1 MFLKLYLQTTD
12 YYGRISWCL
21 GSLGLKCLHFWHNF
35 LFSIFWLMHTKKWY
49 QLSENPVLIWTS
61 PAALRL
67 FRSWKKCTNGKK
79 KKKCCFR
86 LEDYFSL
93 SLFFL
98 EQSLFFLLCSP
109 PSQPRVEHEESSI
122 VSLLKQA
129 AAMAAR
135 EGGKG
140 MRGGGLCVHSSAPA
154 TPPPPLRICDPSFTF
169 PSQRSRSPLPSCL

>member
-1 MFLKLYLQTTD
+1 MSSELLVFWKLYLQTTD
-12 YYGRISWCL
+12 YYCCISWCL
-21 GSLGLKCLHFWHNF
+21 GTLVSNFWHFWQNF
-35 LFSIFWLMHTKKWY
+35 LFSIFWLLHTKKLY
-49 QLSENPVLIWTS
+49 QSSENPVLIWTS

-67 FRSWKKCTNGKK
+67 FRLWKKCTNG
-79 KKKCCFR
+79 KKCCFR

-93 SLFFL
+93 LFFL

-135 EGGKG
+135 EEWGG
-140 MRGGGLCVHSSAPA
+140 RGGGSVYIPQ
-154 TPPPPLRICDPSFTF
+154 PPPLLLLSASATLLLPF

>member
-1 MFLKLYLQTTD
+1 MDIASSSPTFPLVKE
-12 YYGRISWCL
+12 
-21 GSLGLKCLHFWHNF
+21 
-35 LFSIFWLMHTKKWY
+35 MHKW
-49 QLSENPVLIWTS
+49 
-61 PAALRL
+61 
-67 FRSWKKCTNGKK
+67 

-135 EGGKG
+135 AGGKG
-140 MRGGGLCVHSSAPA
+140 GGSSVYIPQ
-154 TPPPPLRICDPSFTF
+154 PPPLLLLSASATLLLPF
-169 PSQRSRSPLPSCL
+169 PLRGADHPCLLVSSLNKRRDTWSCALEAVWGKPWRVRRL